1 MRQVERQDGT
11 KVSYKGFKNVKH
23 YELDYETYSE
33 IPEVYVQRNTEGR
46 LAKRSKQF
54 STLIEEHIVVHLAKL
69 TENDEVNGI
78 KYEAGSIFKLD
89 SCTRALNWKR
99 GGSDNIPRKLIVIEY
114 SFPTM
119 ERIKQSYDTFDSTD
133 ATEKNQEKVYGILQ
147 GVLVLHQNQLRLLRV
162 KYLVL

>member
-1 MRQVERQDGT
+1 MKQVERQDGT

-69 TENDEVNGI
+69 TEDDEVKGI
-78 KYEAGSIFKLD
+78 KYKAGSIFKLD
-89 SCTRALNWKR
+89 SCTRSLNWKR
-99 GGSDNIPRKLIVIEY
+99 GGSDNIPKKLIVY
-114 SFPTM
+114 
-119 ERIKQSYDTFDSTD
+119 
-133 ATEKNQEKVYGILQ
+133 
-147 GVLVLHQNQLRLLRV
+147 LLISN
-162 KYLVL
+162 